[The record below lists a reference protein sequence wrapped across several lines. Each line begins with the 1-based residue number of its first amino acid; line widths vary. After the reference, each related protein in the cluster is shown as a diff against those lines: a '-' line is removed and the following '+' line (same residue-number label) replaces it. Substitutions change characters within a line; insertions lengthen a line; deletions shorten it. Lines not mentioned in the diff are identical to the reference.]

1 MSHDREKTIFHLSH
15 ESIGHE
21 CSHYIL
27 PRLFIVRVNERIFFF
42 FVFIL
47 CIYSVYFSNG
57 GIFRIYRMSLHV
69 IFSSKIIFGISFLNF
84 SLLTVSFLLEFL
96 VARAFN

>member
-1 MSHDREKTIFHLSH
+1 MNVFSFF
-15 ESIGHE
+15 
-21 CSHYIL
+21 
-27 PRLFIVRVNERIFFF
+27 LFC
-42 FVFIL
+42 IL